1 MKTKRMLALFLS
13 ILLMVTCLPLT
24 SQAAAAKMNKKSATI
39 LVSKTV
45 QLKVLNTKKTVKWS
59 TSSKKVA
66 TVSKKGLV
74 TGKKVGKATITAK
87 VGKKKYTCKV
97 TVKAGLNETKKSLVT
112 GSTTQ
117 LKVLG
122 ASKATWK
129 SSSTKVATVS
139 KTGKVTAKTA
149 GTAKITAKVG
159 KKTYTCTITVKAK
172 LNATSKTL
180 KEGDFYK
187 LTLKGAAKTV
197 TWTSSAPSVATVS
210 KSGKVTAKT
219 AGTATITAKDGST
232 KYTCKITV
240 KGKTVVD
247 DKNDN
252 KVDTPTKKV
261 EDYTDFIVDV
271 EAGREIR
278 VLQLTDTQIID
289 AAQERPGRGGVDYK
303 NWATDKMD
311 ERCFNYIKKT
321 IENTNP
327 DLILMTG
334 DLVYGE
340 FDDKGTSLQAL
351 IAYMDTFGIPW
362 APVFGNHENESYKGV
377 DWQCQQLEASKYCLF
392 KQRTLTGN
400 GNYTV
405 GVRQGGVVKRVF
417 FMMDS
422 NGCGAASDQSMSN
435 GHTKKTA
442 GFGDDQIAWYMETA
456 HAMKEAQPNLKL
468 SFAFH
473 IQTAIFEDAFKKY
486 GFDSSKVVSSN
497 ILKNPVNIDTIKD
510 KAETDFGYLGRGL
523 KGPWDYTDTVW
534 DSFQELGVDSI
545 FVGHEHCNSGS
556 AIYQGVRFQYGQ
568 KTGTYDRANYVTA
581 SGTIEGSYNCEIG
594 TPIVGG
600 TLIPLA
606 EADGSITQPYIFY
619 CEKIDLPQEPDD
631 SDTPKITVN
640 GLQNG
645 EGLTPSGEISVSAAT
660 VGGENAWKCVA
671 NAQGKVFVSE
681 DLLKNKKSV
690 TFSVYLATPGVAL
703 LLGGDPEFAI
713 RVKPN
718 DLEPDMDGSP
728 NGYIEYG
735 TKATDENRKLIA
747 NTWQSFT
754 VDISG
759 FGTSCTEFAFN
770 LPKGAILYL
779 KDVAVQ

>member
-1 MKTKRMLALFLS
+1 MKKTKQMLALFLS

-24 SQAAAAKMNKKSATI
+24 SQAATMKMNKKSATI

-45 QLKVLNTKKTVKWS
+45 QLKVLNTNKSVKWS

-97 TVKAGLNETKKSLVT
+97 TVKAGLNETKKSLVA

-122 ASKATWK
+122 ESKATWK

-172 LNATSKTL
+172 LNVTSKTL
-180 KEGDFYK
+180 KEGDSYQ

-197 TWTSSAPSVATVS
+197 AWTSSAPSVATVS
-210 KSGKVTAKT
+210 KSGNVSAKK
-219 AGTATITAKDGST
+219 AGTTTITAKDGST

-240 KGKTVVD
+240 KESPVVN

-271 EAGREIR
+271 PTGREIR

-289 AAQERPGRGGVDYK
+289 AAQTRPGRDGVDYK
-303 NWATDKMD
+303 NWATDKMG

-321 IENTNP
+321 IENTKP

-351 IAYMDTFGIPW
+351 IAYMDTFEIPW

-405 GVRQGGVVKRVF
+405 GVRQGGMVKRVF
-417 FMMDS
+417 FMLDS
-422 NGCGAASDQSMSN
+422 NGCGAASEQSMSN

-442 GFGDDQIAWYMETA
+442 GFGSDQITWYVETA
-456 HAMKEAQPNLKL
+456 QAMKAVQPNLKL

-473 IQTAIFEDAFKKY
+473 IQTAVFENAFKKY
-486 GFDSSKVVSSN
+486 GFNNLEVVSSN
-497 ILKNPVNIDTIKD
+497 ILKNPINIDKVAN

-523 KGPWDYTDTVW
+523 KGPWDYTDVVW
-534 DSFQELGVDSI
+534 DSFKELGVDSV

-556 AIYQGVRFQYGQ
+556 AVYEGVRFQYGQ

-606 EADGSITQPYIFY
+606 EADGGITKPYIFY
-619 CEKIDLPQEPDD
+619 CEEFELPQ
-631 SDTPKITVN
+631 
-640 GLQNG
+640 
-645 EGLTPSGEISVSAAT
+645 A
-660 VGGENAWKCVA
+660 
-671 NAQGKVFVSE
+671 
-681 DLLKNKKSV
+681 
-690 TFSVYLATPGVAL
+690 
-703 LLGGDPEFAI
+703 
-713 RVKPN
+713 
-718 DLEPDMDGSP
+718 
-728 NGYIEYG
+728 
-735 TKATDENRKLIA
+735 
-747 NTWQSFT
+747 
-754 VDISG
+754 
-759 FGTSCTEFAFN
+759 
-770 LPKGAILYL
+770 
-779 KDVAVQ
+779 